1 MDQTLTDLP
10 RLRRP
15 AVVNAAQYWLA
26 PEQFARH
33 CQRLGDRFLV
43 PMPATGPWLCLTD
56 PEDIKRI
63 FTADTGVLASER
75 RWRRRPRTIS
85 SSARRDSRTST
96 APSTCAGG
104 ARSSPRSTATR

>member
-1 MDQTLTDLP
+1 MDQTLADLS

-33 CQRLGDRFLV
+33 CQRLGDRVLV

-63 FTADTGVLASER
+63 FTADTGVLALGAALAKASAHHLFLGPTGLTNIDGAEHM
-75 RWRRRPRTIS
+75 RRRRTQI
-85 SSARRDSRTST
+85 
-96 APSTCAGG
+96 
-104 ARSSPRSTATR
+104 PRSTATR